1 MTERERLIGIIKKA
15 GYEETVYTSDG
26 EPVTTVPRRVVNEEV
41 VEGFADYLLRR
52 GVIVPPC
59 RVGDIVYLF
68 YPVRKGI
75 YEAVVDEISLS
86 QKSNFIVTR
95 DLYFNRRTA
104 IFFEQ
109 IGKTVFF
116 TKEEAEKALKE
127 RSKENAAPN

>member
-1 MTERERLIGIIKKA
+1 MTERERLIEILRNPNCHSPMLCDKNCKYA
-15 GYEETVYTSDG
+15 HLESCYEA
-26 EPVTTVPRRVVNEEV
+26 RI
-41 VEGFADYLLRR
+41 ADLLLAN

-59 RVGDIVYLF
+59 KVGDIVYLF

-95 DLYFNRRTA
+95 DLYFNRRQA

-109 IGKTVFF
+109 LGKTVFL
-116 TKEEAEKALKE
+116 TKEEAESALKE
-127 RSKENAAPN
+127 RSEGK